1 MRRTAASFVLTQKL
15 RIHLQSNPKAPEVFR
30 MTREL
35 YRAAAKRQPEIARRV
50 TCTIATDKNGFYRAM
65 QRADLLV
72 GWGFLRKAL
81 DATAPNLKWIHII
94 GAGIEHLLP
103 LDWLPKKVKLV
114 NNKGVHVPKVSEYVV
129 MSLLML
135 ANAVPSLVSQQQ
147 KRQWREI
154 YSTTIRGKTLLV
166 IGTGHMG
173 GAAARKGKE
182 LGLHVLG
189 VRRTPRPHRYIDEM
203 YAPSDLL
210 QILPRADFVIVTAPL
225 TSKTRGLLGKRELD
239 AMKPEASL
247 VNLGRAE
254 VVDYDVLR
262 SKLKRGRMKG
272 AVLDVFDSEPLPAS
286 SPLWKTPNLIITPHV
301 ASDDAEAYMPL
312 TLDLVLENAGRY
324 LDNRRLKNLVIPSR
338 EY

>member
-1 MRRTAASFVLTQKL
+1 
-15 RIHLQSNPKAPEVFR
+15 
-30 MTREL
+30 MTRER

-65 QRADLLV
+65 RRANVLV
-72 GWGFLRKAL
+72 GWGFPRKGRGAAAL
-81 DATAPNLKWIHII
+81 NLKWIHII

-103 LDWLPKKVKLV
+103 LDWLPPKVKLV
-114 NNKGVHVPKVSEYVV
+114 NNKGVHVPKVSECVV

-135 ANAVPSLVSQQQ
+135 GNAVSSLVSQQ
-147 KRQWREI
+147 KRRQWREI

-166 IGTGHMG
+166 ICTGHMG

-182 LGLHVLG
+182 LGLRVLG
-189 VRRTPRPHRYIDEM
+189 IRRTPRPHRYIDEM
-203 YAPSDLL
+203 YEPSKLL
-210 QILPRADFVIVTAPL
+210 QILPRADFVIVAAPL
-225 TSKTRGLLGKRELD
+225 TSQTRGLLGKRELD
-239 AMKPEASL
+239 AMKPDASL

-262 SKLKRGRMKG
+262 TKLKQGRIKG
-272 AVLDVFDSEPLPAS
+272 AVLDVFDSEPLPES
-286 SPLWKTPNLIITPHV
+286 SPLWTTPNLVITPHV

-312 TLDLVLENAGRY
+312 TLDLVLLNAGRH
-324 LDNRRLKNLVIPSR
+324 LDGRRLKNLVIPSR